1 MADILGQEAKNY
13 YSKEN
18 AKLYEL
24 SGAYRRIQESMTS
37 DALSI
42 SEFHPDSLI
51 LDLGCGTGFSLN
63 VLKKSGFNAIGID
76 VSFEMIKY
84 AKAKMFKVILGN
96 MNSLPFKNESFD
108 NLISISVIQWADIKE
123 YPKILDEIKRVIRKG
138 AVIQFYPK
146 EKEEFEYFLKLAK
159 KRFASL
165 EVFMIGQGVK
175 EKKYIKLKK

>member
-1 MADILGQEAKNY
+1 MADILGQEAKDY

-24 SGAYRRIQESMTS
+24 SGAYRRIQESMTY

-42 SEFHPDSLI
+42 SEFKPDSLV

-63 VLKKSGFNAIGID
+63 VLKKSGFNAVGID
-76 VSFEMIKY
+76 VSFEMVKY
-84 AKAKMFKVILGN
+84 AKSKNFKVILGS
-96 MNSLPFKNESFD
+96 MNSLPFKNEAFD
-108 NLISISVIQWADIKE
+108 NLISISAIQWANIKE
-123 YPKILDEIKRVIRKG
+123 YAKILDEIKRVVKKEI
-138 AVIQFYPK
+138 VIQFYPK

-165 EVFMIGQGVK
+165 EVFIIGQGVK
-175 EKKYIKLKK
+175 GKKYIKLKK